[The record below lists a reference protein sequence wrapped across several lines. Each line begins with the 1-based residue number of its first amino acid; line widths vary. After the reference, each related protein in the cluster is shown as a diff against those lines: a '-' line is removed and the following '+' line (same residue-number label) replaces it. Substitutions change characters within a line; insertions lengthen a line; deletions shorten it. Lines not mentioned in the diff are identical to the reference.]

1 MALNNS
7 KATPTAPVSLSM
19 QTLLDHPQAWMAS
32 LTPTSLLVALGTL
45 FLLSSLVNT
54 IVSHRRSGKLP
65 PGPKRLPVI
74 GNLLDVPIEQ
84 EWLTWAEWGR
94 RYGPI
99 SSATVFGQHLI
110 IVNSPEIAADM
121 LAKKAS
127 IYSDRPLLTMFGDLC
142 GYARF
147 LSFLPYGSI
156 WRRRR
161 TLIQKTIGTAA
172 SSAKFSV
179 IEEKEAHL
187 LLKRIGKDPDGLLDH
202 IRMAAGSIILD
213 ISYGYQTQENKDP
226 LVDLAEHVMDGF
238 ANTLRPGAYLVDT
251 LPFLKYVPNWFPG
264 ATFKRQARHW
274 RSLLQKF
281 VEEPYAAVKSNM
293 KSGTY
298 RHSFTSSLVEESSL
312 NSEEENDIK
321 WSSAMLFAGGADT
334 TVSSLYSVIL
344 ALVLNPE
351 VQSRAQAEIDEVVGR
366 DRLPSL
372 RDRGSLPYLKALVT
386 EAMRWHSVAPFN
398 FRRVMEDDVQNGYLI
413 PKNSTIVINQWQ
425 LLHDPEV
432 YPEPMKFDPV
442 RFLPRE
448 GYTMPP
454 DPRLY
459 AFGTGKRIC
468 PGRYL
473 AEASIFIATAM
484 ILSVFRIEKKIGDD
498 GKVIEP
504 VVNPLTG
511 ATCHMAP
518 YECAIKPRDSRAE
531 VLIAGDVNMGKGGME

>member
-1 MALNNS
+1 MVFSNS
-7 KATPTAPVSLSM
+7 NATVSASI
-19 QTLLDHPQAWMAS
+19 QTLLKNPQTWIKS
-32 LTPTSLLVALGTL
+32 LTPTQSLFVGLGAIFLVS
-45 FLLSSLVNT
+45 FLANA
-54 IVSHRRSGKLP
+54 IVSRYRSGKLP
-65 PGPKRLPVI
+65 PGPRRLPLI
-74 GNLLDVPIEQ
+74 ENLLDMPTEQ

-99 SSATVFGQHLI
+99 SSATVFGQHMI
-110 IVNSPEIAADM
+110 IVNSSEIAANM
-121 LAKKAS
+121 FAKKSS

-142 GYARF
+142 GYGRF
-147 LSFLPYGSI
+147 LSFLPYGSL

-172 SSAKFSV
+172 SSAKFSMV
-179 IEEKEAHL
+179 EEKEAHL
-187 LLKRIGKDPDGLLDH
+187 LLKRMRKDPDGLLDH

-213 ISYGYQTQENKDP
+213 ISYGYQTQESKDP
-226 LVDLAEHVMDGF
+226 LVDLAETVMDGF
-238 ANTLRPGAYLVDT
+238 GITLRPGAYLVDT
-251 LPFLKYVPNWFPG
+251 LPILKYVPYWFPG
-264 ATFKRQARHW
+264 AKFKRQAKHW
-274 RSLLQKF
+274 RSLLQRF
-281 VEEPYAAVKSNM
+281 VEEPYATVKSNM
-293 KSGTY
+293 KSGRF
-298 RHSFTSSLVEESSL
+298 RHSFTSSLVEGSSL
-312 NSEEENDIK
+312 NPEEENDIK

-334 TVSSLYSVIL
+334 TVASLYGLIL

-351 VQSRAQAEIDEVVGR
+351 AQTRAQAEIDEVIGR

-372 RDRGSLPYLKALVT
+372 RDRENLLYLNALVT
-386 EAMRWHSVAPFN
+386 EAIRWHSVAPFN

-432 YPEPMKFDPV
+432 YPEPMKFDPM

-448 GYTMPP
+448 GYTLPP

-473 AEASIFIATAM
+473 AEASVFIATAM
-484 ILSVFRIEKKIGDD
+484 ILSVFRIEKKVGDN
-498 GKVIEP
+498 GEVIEP
-504 VVNPLTG
+504 IVHPMTG

-518 YECAIKPRDSRAE
+518 YECAIKPRDARAE
-531 VLIAGDVNMGKGGME
+531 ILIAGEVNMGKDGIE